1 MKNSRTIIAFD
12 FGTISM
18 GIAVGQEIIAIA
30 HPLTT
35 LKTKWG
41 QPNWL
46 DIKKILQE
54 WEPKLAVVGLPLNM
68 DGTEQP
74 ISKQARKF
82 AKFLH
87 LRFNIQVI
95 LYDER
100 LTTKEART
108 YLFKNGG
115 YKALKKTKID
125 AISAV
130 IILENWLEN
139 SLIKNKLTTK

>member
-1 MKNSRTIIAFD
+1 MNNSRTIIAFD
-12 FGTISM
+12 FGTISI

-30 HPLTT
+30 HPLTA
-35 LKTKWG
+35 LKAKNG
-41 QPNWL
+41 KPNWL

-54 WEPKLAVVGLPLNM
+54 WRPKLAIVGLPLKM

-82 AKFLH
+82 AKILH

-100 LTTKEART
+100 LTTIEART
-108 YLFKNGG
+108 YLFNKGG
-115 YKALKKTKID
+115 YKALNKSNID
-125 AISAV
+125 VISAV
-130 IILENWLEN
+130 IILENWFEKSFITN
-139 SLIKNKLTTK
+139 KSKIK